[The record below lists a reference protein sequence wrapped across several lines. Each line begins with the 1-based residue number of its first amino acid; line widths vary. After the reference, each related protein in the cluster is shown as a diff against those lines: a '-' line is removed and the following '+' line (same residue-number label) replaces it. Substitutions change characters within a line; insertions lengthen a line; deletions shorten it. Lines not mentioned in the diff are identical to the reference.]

1 MIRRKPPKKVTDKRV
16 YVYLKWKDK
25 NIVCLINLAKYFY
38 RISNKNPERL
48 VARLSAMP
56 YPKAVNLFNSL
67 FKSEIDLI
75 HS

>member
-25 NIVCLINLAKYFY
+25 NIVCLINLTKHFY